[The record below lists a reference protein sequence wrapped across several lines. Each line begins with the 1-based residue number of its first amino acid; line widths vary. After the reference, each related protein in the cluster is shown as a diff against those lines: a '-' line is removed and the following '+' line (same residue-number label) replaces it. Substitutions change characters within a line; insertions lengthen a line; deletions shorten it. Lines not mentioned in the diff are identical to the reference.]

1 MKSKY
6 GLEMNRDY
14 YGSIMNLTA
23 NELAALKKDYPD
35 AQFTLNNPQRTDATN
50 QSAGEKVNNLNY
62 YPKSFNHNNTVAN
75 FESFWVPKKGVTIE
89 LNPHNVA
96 WYERVITAYEL
107 HQFEEKDGKYFI
119 DGKEATS
126 YTFEMN
132 YYWMMGDNRY
142 NSADSRVWGL
152 FQKITLLVKLP
163 WFGILRIQMV
173 EYVGIDCLQV

>member
-62 YPKSFNHNNTVAN
+62 YPKSFDHNNTVAN

-96 WYERVITAYEL
+96 WYERVITADRKSTRL
-107 HQFEEKDGKYFI
+107 NSSHVRI
-119 DGKEATS
+119 S
-126 YTFEMN
+126 YAVF
-132 YYWMMGDNRY
+132 
-142 NSADSRVWGL
+142 
-152 FQKITLLVKLP
+152 
-163 WFGILRIQMV
+163 
-173 EYVGIDCLQV
+173 CLKKKKN